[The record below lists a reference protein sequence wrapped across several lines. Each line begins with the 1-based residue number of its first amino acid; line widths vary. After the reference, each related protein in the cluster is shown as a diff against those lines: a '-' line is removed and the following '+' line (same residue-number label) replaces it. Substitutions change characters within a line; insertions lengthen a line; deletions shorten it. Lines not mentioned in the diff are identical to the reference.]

1 MASLEKLFGDGP
13 ASLKKPLGAVS
24 LAYPRGPLTAF
35 FYTAARD
42 VAPLT
47 DGLRIGEARNELSAS
62 IR

>member
-1 MASLEKLFGDGP
+1 MGMDQRAEK
-13 ASLKKPLGAVS
+13 AA
-24 LAYPRGPLTAF
+24 RGMYLPTRPLTAF